1 VANLLKPLECQPGH
15 ERVPATAQSVAGTA
29 QARAH
34 VYLLR
39 GLMNIFSLGMD
50 SLAEE
55 LSKRGVYATVSNH
68 SEWQSLA
75 DQAASNYKA
84 GKEDPIILI
93 GHSLGADAVMQ
104 MAAYLNRKN
113 IPVAL
118 VVPFDGTESYSTP
131 ANVGRLVNL
140 TQRKYA
146 HMRPGPGVHDSLA
159 NVDVSGDPSID
170 HISIDKS
177 PRLHARAISEVLAVI
192 KGHRVAG
199 PNGAANPQPVTREE
213 TVVKVAPDGGDFA
226 RPVGVPAPSVK
237 PSDGATNSASS
248 VAPLGESA
256 PSLRNPQDAR
266 RPKRSL
272 QQNCPTE
279 SLRPTRTTRR
289 KPDRSLAGQSETV
302 SGKFG
307 GYRTAIHRMLHRD
320 SQSTRI
326 QYRAGT
332 YISSGTGPQR
342 RAACS

>member
-1 VANLLKPLECQPGH
+1 MSACYRIGVFGVLAAAMMLALGSRPG
-15 ERVPATAQSVAGTA
+15 TAQSRAETA

-84 GKEDPIILI
+84 RKEDPIILI

-131 ANVGRLVNL
+131 ANVSRVVNL

-146 HMRPGPGVHDSLA
+146 YMRPGPGFHGSLA

-170 HISIDKS
+170 HINIDKS
-177 PRLHARAISEVLAVI
+177 PRLHARAISEVLAVV
-192 KGHRVAG
+192 KAHRVAA
-199 PNGAANPQPVTREE
+199 PNGPIPAANPPPATREE
-213 TVVKVAPDGGDFA
+213 SGVSGGDGKPA
-226 RPVGVPAPSVK
+226 AMRPPSSIT
-237 PSDGATNSASS
+237 PGNGATSSSA
-248 VAPLGESA
+248 PQGESA
-256 PSLRNPQDAR
+256 PSLPQDAR
-266 RPKRSL
+266 RPKVIAPAKL
-272 QQNCPTE
+272 
-279 SLRPTRTTRR
+279 
-289 KPDRSLAGQSETV
+289 PD
-302 SGKFG
+302 
-307 GYRTAIHRMLHRD
+307 
-320 SQSTRI
+320 
-326 QYRAGT
+326 
-332 YISSGTGPQR
+332 
-342 RAACS
+342 